1 MTTTRTSTDPAVIEP
16 CERCRTPFQRPNKQA
31 SLTCPDCR
39 KRRASA
45 RHTAT
50 DRART
55 WLARQHPK
63 QYRELYQRHLTQAR
77 AQDPAASATRIGNRA
92 RNRALAELQRRY
104 PDAYRQRYADELAR
118 ARAAVD
124 ARVEHQAAHSPSR
137 APYWQRDATAER
149 HAYTTA
155 RYRALLWLARLYSDT
170 TAQLHAAEA
179 ARLPLNPADRTPEKR
194 RALAWVRTLDQ
205 LSRLHPDDF
214 QARYRAE
221 LARTAEGQGDGVV
234 QAADQAQGS

>member
-1 MTTTRTSTDPAVIEP
+1 MTTTRTSTDSAVIEP

-31 SLTCPDCR
+31 SLTCLDCR

-55 WLARQHPK
+55 WLARQHAK
-63 QYRELYQRHLTQAR
+63 QYQELYQRHVTQAR

-92 RNRALAELQRRY
+92 RNRALAELKRCY
-104 PDAYRQRYADELAR
+104 PTLTDSDTPMSSPVPAL
-118 ARAAVD
+118 
-124 ARVEHQAAHSPSR
+124 PSR
-137 APYWQRDATAER
+137 PRSNTRPSRQLGRRTGSATRPANGTLTPLP
-149 HAYTTA
+149 AIA
-155 RYRALLWLARLYSDT
+155 RCCGSRSCPDT
-170 TAQLHAAEA
+170 TAQVHAAEA

-194 RALAWVRTLDQ
+194 RALAWARTLDQ

-221 LARTAEGQGDGVV
+221 LARTAEGQRDSVI
-234 QAADQAQGS
+234 QAADQARGS